1 MLLQLAD
8 DEVVAQVH
16 QADTAQARLIQGRP
30 GQAGDGFRRHLP
42 AEPVRDHHG
51 GRDRPLPLEAQPQA
65 GLRLPVQRD
74 GPVRQTELVV
84 RKGDVVPC
92 EALDLLPGQPLPPGQ
107 AEDQSRSCF
116 FCSASRRLIAAS
128 SGRLMVFFP
137 TVVSSMPGTRSG
149 KPNVTPSV
157 HTA

>member
-1 MLLQLAD
+1 MG
-8 DEVVAQVH
+8 VV
-16 QADTAQARLIQGRP
+16 P
-30 GQAGDGFRRHLP
+30 LP
-42 AEPVRDHHG
+42 AAVLGGPQQPPQRDAQRQIPVRQMD
-51 GRDRPLPLEAQPQA
+51 A
-65 GLRLPVQRD
+65 LPVQRD

-128 SGRLMVFFP
+128 SGRLMAFFP
-137 TVVSSMPGTRSG
+137 TVVSSMPGARSG